1 MKSSIHSLNHD
12 RDVLSVTERVE
23 AVLQLQKQERPNER
37 LSVAEVCRR
46 SGVSRANL
54 YATHP
59 TVVAAILGRTSDSAH
74 RALAK
79 ERNAVSMPVR
89 TASPVTSARE
99 KSLLYLCVELQA
111 EIQNLRSIL
120 GTDRVVKKSKG

>member
-1 MKSSIHSLNHD
+1 MRSSIHSQNHD
-12 RDVLSVTERVE
+12 RDVLSVTERVA
-23 AVLQLQKQERPNER
+23 AVLQLQKQEHPNQP

-59 TVVAAILGRTSDSAH
+59 ALVAAILGRTSDSVH
-74 RALAK
+74 RAVAK
-79 ERNAVSMPVR
+79 RGDAVSLSVS
-89 TASPVTSARE
+89 TVSPAVSARE

-111 EIQNLRSIL
+111 EVQNLRSIL
-120 GTDRVVKKSKG
+120 GVDSAVKKTRR